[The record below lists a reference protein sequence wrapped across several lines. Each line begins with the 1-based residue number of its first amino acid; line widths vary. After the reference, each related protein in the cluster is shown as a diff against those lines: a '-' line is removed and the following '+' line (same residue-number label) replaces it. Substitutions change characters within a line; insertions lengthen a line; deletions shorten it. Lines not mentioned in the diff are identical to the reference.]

1 MIVKY
6 CCKQLYHMQ
15 SDSVCRA
22 VSGAGAVAWIK
33 PGAQPLDHAQGR
45 CSADPFI
52 DEKGTGLLIRGA
64 LQGGP

>member
-1 MIVKY
+1 
-6 CCKQLYHMQ
+6 MQ